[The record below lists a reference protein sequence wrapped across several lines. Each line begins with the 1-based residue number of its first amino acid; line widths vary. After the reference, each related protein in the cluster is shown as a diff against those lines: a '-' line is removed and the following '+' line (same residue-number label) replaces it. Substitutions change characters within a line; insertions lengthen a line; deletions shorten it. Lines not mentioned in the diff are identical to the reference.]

1 LKLIVCQLYMKSYFQ
16 KLDMDTLRVKSLQAF
31 HIDEHVVTHDRKIT
45 NVIHVGISACLESGT
60 ASCFM
65 IVFDIEDLM

>member
-1 LKLIVCQLYMKSYFQ
+1 MKSYFQ

-31 HIDEHVVTHDRKIT
+31 RIDEHVVTHDRKIT
-45 NVIHVGISACLESGT
+45 NVINVGISAYLESGT
-60 ASCFM
+60 DSCFM

>member
-1 LKLIVCQLYMKSYFQ
+1 
-16 KLDMDTLRVKSLQAF
+16 MDTLRVKSLQAF